1 MAQKKHLAANQLA
14 GVVCLAFCACSF
26 GQTVPPPRRQPVE
39 TTTQRQPT
47 NPAPVAPSA
56 PVPTP
61 SPATAPSLLDHPPQP
76 ATVSLASGKLTV
88 QANNSS
94 LSDILNQVAT
104 AGGMKLE
111 GLQTSA
117 NSDQRVFGSYGPGA
131 PRDVLSELLNGS
143 GYNVIMLGETPS
155 GAPRELTLTAR
166 NSAGTASAPTQSPS
180 AVRNGDDQD
189 QDEVQPTRY
198 TDEQQN
204 LTPPPGPPE
213 MRNGVR
219 TPQQM
224 LQELQKMRDQQ
235 QQQQQPDQQPN

>member
-1 MAQKKHLAANQLA
+1 MAQKKHLAAIRLA
-14 GVVCLAFCACSF
+14 VLACLAFCACSF
-26 GQTVPPPRRQPVE
+26 GQTEPPSRRQPVE
-39 TTTQRQPT
+39 TSTQRQPT
-47 NPAPVAPSA
+47 NPAPAPSA
-56 PVPTP
+56 PAPAP
-61 SPATAPSLLDHPPQP
+61 LPATAPSLLDHPPQP

-111 GLQTSA
+111 GLQASS
-117 NSDQRVFGSYGPGA
+117 NSDQRIFGSYGPGA

-166 NSAGTASAPTQSPS
+166 NIANASAPAQSPS
-180 AVRNGDDQD
+180 TVRNEDDQD

-224 LQELQKMRDQQ
+224 LQELQRMRDQQ
-235 QQQQQPDQQPN
+235 QQPQQQPDQQPN